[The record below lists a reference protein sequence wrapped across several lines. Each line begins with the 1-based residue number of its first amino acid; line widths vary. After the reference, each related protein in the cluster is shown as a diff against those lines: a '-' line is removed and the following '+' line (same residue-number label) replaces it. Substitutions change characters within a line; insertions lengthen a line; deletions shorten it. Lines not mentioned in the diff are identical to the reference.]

1 MHRVKLHVEDDRLE
15 RRWTIAVAII
25 SVAAISVC
33 LWGIFRGILQ

>member
-25 SVAAISVC
+25 SVAAIGVC
-33 LWGIFRGILQ
+33 LWGIFKGVLQ